1 MSWTCDV
8 PGSCGFWRHQIDL
21 VLGSRLWALNKQN
34 GCTMQAERWGVQL
47 KYGIRPSPG
56 GVLPNGADDR
66 QGELR
71 CCQTSYTHRHK
82 NQGESPTGPLQRPMR
97 RKDRPVKIHH
107 TSTRV
112 QPIFTVFLDIWVI
125 CWRMR
130 IVLCIRN
137 AYLHHKRWLALEK
150 CRSEARS
157 GREWGV
163 FGIQCRVVGCNFPG
177 EPNVDI
183 VYSEHG

>member
-82 NQGESPTGPLQRPMR
+82 NQGESPTGTPTTTNEAQGSTCQNPSHQHSSSAN
-97 RKDRPVKIHH
+97 IHCFPRYMGDLL
-107 TSTRV
+107 T
-112 QPIFTVFLDIWVI
+112 
-125 CWRMR
+125 
-130 IVLCIRN
+130 N
-137 AYLHHKRWLALEK
+137 AYCAMHSK
-150 CRSEARS
+150 CIFASQKVIGIGKVS
-157 GREWGV
+157 FWGPEWAG
-163 FGIQCRVVGCNFPG
+163 VGCVWYPV
-177 EPNVDI
+177 P
-183 VYSEHG
+183 SCWL